1 MSLEFVLI
9 NSLRRIKV
17 NNIWFWFHYIAILQH
32 SRERIYG
39 PQNKKIYDEE
49 GNDKKT
55 GKLYILG
62 ILVSSLR

>member
-1 MSLEFVLI
+1 MISLYC
-9 NSLRRIKV
+9 N
-17 NNIWFWFHYIAILQH
+17 AILQH

-55 GKLYILG
+55 GKLYIYTYVFIKITL
-62 ILVSSLR
+62 SLIHAFIVKKWQGL